1 MRPFH
6 TSSLSVKIIYINLLW
21 KKFEMQEIIKAITK
35 EQEPGPRRS
44 LIHLPTFAFLH
55 NYCLQ
60 NQSRVCKEVLLLVD
74 AIFWILVNSLLC
86 WDGYCSAIIKTNLKI
101 LCPDFHI
108 FANYLH
114 TGYVVVK

>member
-1 MRPFH
+1 MHPYH
-6 TSSLSVKIIYINLLW
+6 TSSLRVKIIYINLLW

-35 EQEPGPRRS
+35 ELEPGIRRN

-60 NQSRVCKEVLLLVD
+60 NQTRVCKEVCIVD
-74 AIFWILVNSLLC
+74 AIFWISVNALLC
-86 WDGYCSAIIKTNLKI
+86 WDGYCSATIKFNLKI

-114 TGYVVVK
+114 SSYVVVR